1 MLKLCHDVKV
11 DTQLQHNLIWDHVRN
26 MSNTMCV
33 ASGAGT
39 AYPLGAPE
47 FQWGYTVYILFI

>member
-1 MLKLCHDVKV
+1 
-11 DTQLQHNLIWDHVRN
+11 
-26 MSNTMCV
+26 MCV

-47 FQWGYTVYILFI
+47 FQWGYTVYILFIWGGDRHKYDLIFGV

>member
-1 MLKLCHDVKV
+1 
-11 DTQLQHNLIWDHVRN
+11 
-26 MSNTMCV
+26 MCV